1 MVMDLLNQNSFYEF
15 TIILMLAAILGAIG
29 QLFRQPLIV
38 VFIALGILVGP
49 TGLNLVSSTD
59 KITLLSDLGIAIL
72 LFVVGLKLDLNLI
85 RSMGKVA
92 LMTGLGQVIFTSVF
106 GFIIGLAL
114 GYTPLVS
121 LYIAVALTFSST
133 IIIVKLLSDKKEI
146 DSLHGQIAIGFLIVQ
161 DLVVVFM
168 MIFLKAL
175 GNNTGEQLLYNIL
188 GMAGRGLGIFVGI
201 GFLMLYIIPR
211 LVQYLARSQELL
223 VLFAIAWAVA
233 VASGSEYLGFSREV
247 GAFVAGV
254 SLASTQYRNVISGRL
269 VSIRDFLL
277 LFFFIHLGLHLNL
290 QLIGD
295 QVVPALLF
303 SLFVLV
309 GNPLIVM
316 VIMGL
321 MGYRKRTSF
330 LAGLTVAQI
339 SEFSLIFAALG
350 MTLGHISPQI
360 VGLVTL
366 VGLITIGLS
375 TYMIIYSH
383 ALFAML
389 SPVLGIFERDVY
401 VEEEKQVRQDARF
414 DIILFGLGRFGSNIA
429 LELKKH
435 GYKVLAVDFD
445 PKLIRFWQKENV
457 AAQYGDMEDPE
468 LSEQLPL
475 KYAKAIISSIAD
487 VQLNQ
492 SLIRMLRQLNYDGK
506 VAVTAH
512 RAADAFLL
520 QQEDKEIDV
529 LLPFADA
536 VETVINKLF
545 PTEKTGAVKLK
556 S

>member
-1 MVMDLLNQNSFYEF
+1 MDLLNQNSFYEF

-29 QLFRQPLIV
+29 QLLRQPLIV

-106 GFIIGLAL
+106 GFVIGLAL

-175 GNNTGEQLLYNIL
+175 DNNTGEQLLYNML
-188 GMAGRGLGIFVGI
+188 GMVGRGLGIFVAI
-201 GFLMLYIIPR
+201 GLLMIYVIPR

-339 SEFSLIFAALG
+339 SEFSLIFASLG

-383 ALFAML
+383 PLFALL
-389 SPVLGIFERDVY
+389 SPVLGIFERDIIA
-401 VEEEKQVRQDARF
+401 EEENQVRQDARF

-445 PKLIRFWQKENV
+445 PKLIRFWQKENM

-468 LSEQLPL
+468 LAQQLPICH
-475 KYAKAIISSIAD
+475 AKAVISSIAD

-492 SLIRMLRQLNYDGK
+492 SLIRMLRHLNYKGK

-520 QQEDKEIDV
+520 QEEDKNVQV
-529 LLPFADA
+529 LLPFSDA
-536 VETVINKLF
+536 AETVIKKLF
-545 PTEKTGAVKLK
+545 FPADTSMVIKR
-556 S
+556 

>member
-1 MVMDLLNQNSFYEF
+1 MELLSQNSFYEF

-29 QLFRQPLIV
+29 QLLRQPLIV
-38 VFIALGILVGP
+38 IFIALGILVGP

-92 LMTGLGQVIFTSVF
+92 LMTGLGQVVFTSVF
-106 GFIIGLAL
+106 GFIIGVAL

-175 GNNTGEQLLYNIL
+175 SNNGGEQLLQSML
-188 GMAGRGLGIFVGI
+188 GMLGRGVGIFLAI
-201 GFLMLYIIPR
+201 GLLMIYVIPR
-211 LVQYLARSQELL
+211 FVQYLARSQELL

-254 SLASTQYRNVISGRL
+254 SLASTQYRNIISGRL

-290 QLIGD
+290 QLIGN
-295 QVVPALLF
+295 QVMPALLF
-303 SLFVLV
+303 SLFVLI

-339 SEFSLIFAALG
+339 SEFSLIFASLG
-350 MTLGHISPQI
+350 MTLGHISPQT

-366 VGLITIGLS
+366 VGIITIALS

-383 ALFAML
+383 TLFALL
-389 SPVLGIFERDVY
+389 SPVLGVFEREITAED
-401 VEEEKQVRQDARF
+401 ESQVKQDAFF
-414 DIILFGLGRFGSNIA
+414 DIILFGLGRFGGNIA
-429 LELKKH
+429 LQLKKH
-435 GYKVLAVDFD
+435 GYKVLAIDFD
-445 PKLIRFWQKENV
+445 PKLVRFWQKEHL

-468 LSEQLPL
+468 LSEQLPFRH
-475 KYAKAIISSIAD
+475 AKAVISSIAD

-492 SLIRMLRQLNYDGK
+492 SLIRMLHTLDYRGK
-506 VAVTAH
+506 IAVTAH

-520 QQEDKEIDV
+520 QKEEDQGVHI

-536 VETVINKLF
+536 AETVIQKLLLS
-545 PTEKTGAVKLK
+545 EDEGMVLK
-556 S
+556 A

>member
-1 MVMDLLNQNSFYEF
+1 MELLNQNAFYEF

-29 QLFRQPLIV
+29 QVLRQPLIV

-92 LMTGLGQVIFTSVF
+92 LMTGLGQVVFTSVF
-106 GFIIGLAL
+106 GFVIGLAL

-121 LYIAVALTFSST
+121 LYIAIALTFSST

-175 GNNTGEQLLYNIL
+175 DNNIGEQLLYNML
-188 GMAGRGLGIFVGI
+188 GMLGRGLGILLAI
-201 GFLMLYIIPR
+201 GLLMIYVIPR

-295 QVVPALLF
+295 QVVPALIF

-339 SEFSLIFAALG
+339 SEFSLIFASLG
-350 MTLGHISPQI
+350 MSLGHISPQT

-383 ALFAML
+383 PLFALL
-389 SPVLGIFERDVY
+389 SPVLGIFEREITAK
-401 VEEEKQVRQDARF
+401 EENQARQDAPF

-445 PKLIRFWQKENV
+445 PKLIRFWQKEDIS
-457 AAQYGDMEDPE
+457 AQYGDMDDPE

-475 KYAKAIISSIAD
+475 SHAKAVISSIAD

-492 SLIRMLRQLNYDGK
+492 SLIRMLYHMGYKGK
-506 VAVTAH
+506 IAVTAH

-520 QQEDKEIDV
+520 QEENKEVHV
-529 LLPFADA
+529 LLPFSDA
-536 VETVINKLF
+536 VETVIKKLF
-545 PTEKTGAVKLK
+545 LPANTAVAIKR
-556 S
+556 